1 MTVSTQHRVMCMLL
15 FYITLLSSIF
25 GTNIIKYWLLKGWIN
40 LKSLKTQHWNIF
52 RGLDLIPN
60 HDKVLIFKKPK
71 EQRLWKYQ
79 NIFSQRQKYSF
90 WVNELWT
97 YSNRNVSQDTTL
109 IPQLRLKFRLKQKS
123 DLLQTI
129 WVYLH
134 LIDNA
139 CEWLCVFFRW
149 SYGILLWELST
160 MGENNLS
167 DHWNVRNATFSFKWL
182 KSLSLYDWNVSLG
195 EFLVCSCE
203 FTLVLR
209 FKIWKNEQKES
220 RK

>member
-134 LIDNA
+134 LIDIL
-139 CEWLCVFFRW
+139 ECVWVTVCLFQVVIW
-149 SYGILLWELST
+149 HS
-160 MGENNLS
+160 
-167 DHWNVRNATFSFKWL
+167 
-182 KSLSLYDWNVSLG
+182 SLG
-195 EFLVCSCE
+195 
-203 FTLVLR
+203 
-209 FKIWKNEQKES
+209 IIHNGWEQLKWS
-220 RK
+220 LKC